1 MIAQHLVRR
10 GIRDERVLA
19 AMASVPR
26 ESFVPRA
33 LRAAAYGDHALS
45 IGEGQ
50 TISQPYMVARACELA
65 RLCPGDRVLD
75 VGAGSG
81 YQAAVL
87 GQLAA
92 RVVAIELVP
101 ALAERARATLAE
113 VGASNVNVVLG
124 DGTLGYA
131 PEAPYDAIVVAAGAP
146 IVPEALTAQLAE
158 GGRLVIPLGD
168 DMLQTLTVL
177 IKTADGLEEHAYD
190 GCVYVPLRGSRR
202 LGRLAAAVAEARAHS
217 VAAAACARS
226 CSTANSRYCAQ
237 IGQR

>member
-1 MIAQHLVRR
+1 MSSTDPTPAGESFAAERETMLEHHLRRR

-26 ESFVPRA
+26 EKFVPRA

-65 RLCPGDRVLD
+65 QLAPGDRVLD

-87 GQLAA
+87 AQLAA

-113 VGASNVNVVLG
+113 AGVNNASVVLG
-124 DGTLGYA
+124 DGTHGYA

-146 IVPEALTAQLAE
+146 VVPEALIAQLAD

-168 DMLQTLTVL
+168 DMMQTLTVL
-177 IKTADGLEEHAYD
+177 TKTAGGLEEHAYD
-190 GCVYVPLRGSRR
+190 GCVYVPLRGAGGWAD
-202 LGRLAAAVAEARAHS
+202 LP
-217 VAAAACARS
+217 RS
-226 CSTANSRYCAQ
+226 
-237 IGQR
+237 